1 MTAQN
6 KKMVLF
12 LGFVVGVT
20 VLRFSMIGEL
30 LTLENVRRSRDLL
43 ASTARDHPLVSALS
57 FIASYVLVAGLS
69 IPGAAL
75 LTMAGGVVFGTIV
88 AAVYVNIG
96 ATLGATLA
104 FLVARYL
111 AGEWVQ
117 AKYGDKLEGFN
128 RELDRNASSYLLGLR
143 LAPVFP
149 FFLINILSGLTRV
162 RVGTF
167 VWTTSLGII
176 PGSLLY
182 SYAGRQLGSINS
194 AQQVFSGR
202 VIIAFSG
209 LALFALLP
217 AVIDRMKRKRT

>member
-1 MTAQN
+1 MTTQN
-6 KKMVLF
+6 KKLILF
-12 LGFVVGVT
+12 VALVVGVAA
-20 VLRFSMIGEL
+20 LRFSMIGEL
-30 LTLENVRRSRDLL
+30 LTLDNVRRSRDLL

-57 FIASYVLVAGLS
+57 YIASYVLVAGLS

-75 LTMAGGVVFGTIV
+75 LTMAGGVVFGTIA

-117 AKYGDKLEGFN
+117 AKYRDKLEGFN
-128 RELDRNASSYLLGLR
+128 RDLERNASSYLLGLR

-162 RVGTF
+162 PLGTF
-167 VWTTSLGII
+167 VWTTAVGII

-194 AQQVFSGR
+194 VQEVFSWR
-202 VIIAFSG
+202 VIVAFCG

-217 AVIDRMKRKRT
+217 AVIDRLRRKRN

>member
-162 RVGTF
+162 HLGTF

-194 AQQVFSGR
+194 AQQVFSGP

-217 AVIDRMKRKRT
+217 ALIDRIKRKQD

>member
-1 MTAQN
+1 MTSQN
-6 KKMVLF
+6 KKLF
-12 LGFVVGVT
+12 LFLAFVVCAAA
-20 VLRFSMIGEL
+20 LRFSMIGEL
-30 LTLENVRRSRDLL
+30 LTLENVRHSRDLL
-43 ASTARDHPLVSALS
+43 SSTARDHPLVSVLS

-75 LTMAGGVVFGTIV
+75 LTMAGGLVFGTV
-88 AAVYVNIG
+88 AAAVYVNIG
-96 ATLGATLA
+96 ATLGAMFA
-104 FLVARYL
+104 FLAARYL

-117 AKYGDKLEGFN
+117 AKYRDQLAGFN
-128 RELDRNASSYLLGLR
+128 RELDRNAASYLLGLR

-162 RVGTF
+162 PLGTF
-167 VWTTSLGII
+167 VWTTALGII

-194 AQQVFSGR
+194 AQEVFSGR
-202 VIIAFSG
+202 VIAAFTG

-217 AVIDRMKRKRT
+217 ALIDRIKRKRS